1 MFLGERSVFSY
12 CICKRELL
20 ECEAV
25 KVRVGEYHVYTNR
38 NTHFEYRED
47 PDVSLFV
54 IGIAACLNGG
64 ESALDWLWKHKQS
77 ITSIVEAE
85 KVFGWKVCSLYK
97 NQGFLFHIGGRNL

>member
-38 NTHFEYRED
+38 NTHFDYRED
-47 PDVSLFV
+47 PDVSSFRHRNSGVFKWRGVCFGLV
-54 IGIAACLNGG
+54 
-64 ESALDWLWKHKQS
+64 
-77 ITSIVEAE
+77 VET
-85 KVFGWKVCSLYK
+85 
-97 NQGFLFHIGGRNL
+97 